1 MQNVVSFWAT
11 DDARKGSATSAE
23 PMRILIADDHDL
35 VRDTIAMFLEAEG
48 MAEIVSVENLDAAI
62 EATDNTGSFDLVL
75 LDFNMP
81 GMDGLQGLGR
91 MKDANDGR
99 PVAILSGT
107 ATPQIAK
114 DAIAAGAAGFVPK
127 TLGAKSMV
135 SAIRFMAAGE
145 TFVPYEFMQQAD
157 AKTVANLTER
167 ETEVLRGLC
176 EGKSN
181 KEIARDLDLQEVTIK
196 LHVKTLCRK
205 LDAKNRTQAAMI
217 ARDRKL
223 V

>member
-1 MQNVVSFWAT
+1 MQNVVAFNTTFDKSPSEVT
-11 DDARKGSATSAE
+11 KSSK
-23 PMRILIADDHDL
+23 MRILIADDHDL

-48 MAEIVSVENLDAAI
+48 MAEIVSAESLGAAVKVA
-62 EATDNTGSFDLVL
+62 EETGSFDLVL

-81 GMDGLQGLGR
+81 GMDGLQGLER
-91 MKDANDGR
+91 MQEANEGR

-107 ATPQIAK
+107 ASPQVAK

-145 TFVPYEFMQQAD
+145 TFVPYEFMQQAE

-167 ETEVLRGLC
+167 ETEVLHGLC

-181 KEIARDLDLQEVTIK
+181 KEIARDIDLQEVTIK